1 MAKFAPTPGLLSIG
15 VAAHGNVETTAECL
29 ECLLDSIGGDF
40 ELLLIDDQSPDDMLS
55 LYRAAAGLHP
65 NTRIYRFDD
74 NLEYTHSVNCLLNE
88 ASGERVLF
96 VSNDI
101 LITPEYVVGLLE
113 AMIDPQV
120 GIARGVSNFVDNALP
135 THNIVLESEIE
146 NRGQMY
152 ALARKIYAEGSLP
165 LLDDPFLIG
174 DAFMVSRSLL
184 NVIGGF
190 DVRYHGYLSD
200 IDFGIRAVGAG
211 FRRVLSR
218 KAFAWHAKDANFE
231 FLDAA
236 AAKEKLARRW
246 QRIGLAWGVFREIWE
261 LDKLPENWPGMDS
274 VPLAELDQRA
284 RNQGIRSVQR
294 LAYDQYLVDARSMDS
309 PAQGRQARTPMEQA

>member
-1 MAKFAPTPGLLSIG
+1 MSVG

-29 ECLLDSIGGDF
+29 ECLLDSVGGDF

-55 LYRAAAGLHP
+55 LYREAAGLHP

-120 GIARGVSNFVDNALP
+120 GIARGVSNFVDNGLP

-146 NRGQMY
+146 NRSQMY
-152 ALARKIYAEGSLP
+152 ALAREIYAQGSSP
-165 LLDDPFLIG
+165 PLDDPFLVG

-184 NVIGGF
+184 DVIGGF
-190 DVRYHGYLSD
+190 DIRYHGYFSD
-200 IDFGIRAVGAG
+200 IDFGLRAVGAG

-218 KAFAWHAKDANFE
+218 RSFAWHGKRANFDYLDAN
-231 FLDAA
+231 AA
-236 AAKEKLARRW
+236 EQKLAHRR
-246 QRIGLAWGVFREIWE
+246 QRVQLAWQVFRETWK
-261 LDKLPENWPGMDS
+261 LDQLPVNWPGMD
-274 VPLAELDQRA
+274 VLPLAELDRRT
-284 RNQGIRSVQR
+284 RNQGIRSTQR
-294 LAYDQYLVDARSMDS
+294 LAYDQYLVGARSMNS
-309 PAQGRQARTPMEQA
+309 PAQGSQARTPMEQA